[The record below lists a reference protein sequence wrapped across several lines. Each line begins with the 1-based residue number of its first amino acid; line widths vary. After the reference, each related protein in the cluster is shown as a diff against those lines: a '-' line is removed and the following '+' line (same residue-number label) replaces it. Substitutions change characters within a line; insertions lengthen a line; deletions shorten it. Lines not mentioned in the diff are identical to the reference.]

1 MSALIFP
8 PSNAVNPT
16 ADRFFLRTLGGFE
29 LCAVNADG
37 TIGVRLLG
45 PGKPLALLAYCA
57 CTPYQRHSRDKI
69 AQLLWGDAPV
79 ERLRQNVRQALWR
92 LRRTLGDAL
101 TTGDDAIAELSAA
114 FASDHQL
121 FSQALERD
129 DLDAALAA
137 YAGPFLAGLSMPGGD
152 EFEDWAAGERQRLEQ
167 MLRQRV
173 EPALTE
179 LTGGGRHTAA
189 RALLERLTIVAGD
202 VPDTHRI
209 ATKTYLTIGDRP
221 AARRAAERL
230 ELRLADLGADE
241 AASATALIARARR
254 DVPKADQSDPRTVWA
269 MDLTGR
275 EEVFA
280 TVTRAWKRARQG
292 ETHAVLLTGVAGVGK
307 SRLLAA
313 MAARCATGSA
323 IALVIRANPGER
335 EIPFS
340 LAAQLARA
348 LAEQPGAMG
357 IDPTS
362 ARELSAL
369 DPALAATF
377 RVSAAVHDND
387 GEATRRR
394 ASALYD
400 LVSAI
405 TEQQPLALLF
415 DDLHWCDPAS
425 RQLLASVVAR
435 AVRLPLLVVAA
446 ARGIATDFLTH
457 PNEVRLPLLPL
468 DLASTMAAIR
478 SCGTW
483 PDDPGA
489 GRFIQRLAESA
500 AGIPQHVIERLSL
513 AVEKGW
519 LSSQRGTWTS
529 ADWTQACADVMV
541 TSPLDHR
548 LLSCAVRERG
558 VLLTLALAG
567 TSLPLRV
574 VHRAV
579 EQASMAQVIDALA
592 VLEAKGLVTAHGDR
606 WEPSHD
612 LILERMIGLSTDTE
626 QEAAHAQLAES
637 LLADGESTSIIAA
650 TRHFLNARLEARA
663 ALVFAQI
670 VARCRRSGDPR
681 HAWDLATDIVGA
693 RAGSHD
699 IDVLV
704 RAIPWW
710 QRSATTSR
718 RLATAATA
726 LLLAA
731 LALGAWTVMRL
742 PALVAGQGVVLV
754 DNALVYGPD
763 VYRLTPPL
771 SARGRATRSGTE
783 SGTESGTGQDSTV
796 VRARIVRGNAEIVMG
811 GEARMDSSGT
821 VTFGALRLRTTDTLL
836 TIRFEADGYRPATID
851 IPIRQ
856 DKVDVVDAAA
866 VQIRDGRLGSQ
877 RMTGREARIDV
888 APGAPI
894 TGVIQL
900 QYTASWRAASVW
912 LAMTPTW
919 GDPTTIGRDV
929 IPVATPVRDNV
940 IDVPIEY
947 VAPDMPGHYWILM
960 IISAEPSGG
969 FILSR
974 SNWTMGAPVWG
985 DGNDVASLPD
995 SVIRTRTR
1003 TGSLT
1008 TRTAYFRDER
1018 IALNGSIGGC
1028 LPNPSGRPA
1037 GVVYCDL
1044 PIALAAI
1051 EVVVK

>member
-1 MSALIFP
+1 MSPLIFP

-37 TIGVRLLG
+37 TVGVRVLG

-57 CTPYQRHSRDKI
+57 CTPHQRHSRDRI

-92 LRRTLGDAL
+92 LRRTLGDVI
-101 TTGDDAIAELSAA
+101 TTGDDTIAELSPE
-114 FASDHQL
+114 FSCDHQQ
-121 FSQALERD
+121 FADAVQRGDVE
-129 DLDAALAA
+129 AALLA
-137 YAGPFLAGLSMPGGD
+137 YDGEFLPGLSMPGGD

-189 RALLERLTIVAGD
+189 RALLERLTIVAGG

-209 ATKTYLTIGDRP
+209 ATKTYLAIGDRP

-241 AASATALIARARR
+241 ATSAKALIARARR
-254 DVPKADQSDPRTVWA
+254 DEPKADPIDPRTVWT

-275 EEVFA
+275 EEAFA

-292 ETHAVLLTGVAGVGK
+292 ETHAVILTGVAGVGK

-362 ARELSAL
+362 ARELAAL

-377 RVSAAVHDND
+377 RVSAAVHDD

-400 LVSAI
+400 LISAI

-468 DLASTMAAIR
+468 DLTSTMAAIR

-579 EQASMAQVIDALA
+579 EQASMAQVSDALA

-663 ALVFAQI
+663 ALVFVQI

-681 HAWDLATDIVGA
+681 HARDLATDIVGA

-731 LALGAWTVMRL
+731 LALGAWTVTRL

-754 DNALVYGPD
+754 DNAQVYGPD

-771 SARGRATRSGTE
+771 SARGRAT
-783 SGTESGTGQDSTV
+783 ESGTGHDSTV

-851 IPIRQ
+851 MPIRQ
-856 DKVDVVDAAA
+856 DKVGYVGVAA

-877 RMTGREARIDV
+877 RVTGREARIDV

-947 VAPDMPGHYWILM
+947 VAPDTPGHYWILM
-960 IISAEPSGG
+960 IITAEPSGG

-995 SVIRTRTR
+995 SVIRSRTR
-1003 TGSLT
+1003 TGSVT
-1008 TRTAYFRDER
+1008 TRTAYFRNER
-1018 IALNGSIGGC
+1018 IALNGSIRDC
-1028 LPNPSGRPA
+1028 LPNASGRPA
-1037 GVVYCDL
+1037 GVVYCDM
-1044 PIALAAI
+1044 PVALAAI
-1051 EVVVK
+1051 EVVVR